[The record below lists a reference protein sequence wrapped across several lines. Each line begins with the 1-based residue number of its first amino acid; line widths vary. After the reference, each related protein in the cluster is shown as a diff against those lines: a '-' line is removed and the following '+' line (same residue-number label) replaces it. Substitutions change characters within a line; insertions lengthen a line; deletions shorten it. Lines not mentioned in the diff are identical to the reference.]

1 MKDAH
6 CASVMI
12 VGEPFAD
19 NGPFDFG
26 NQNMT
31 ARIYEKIPY
40 MVKNRLKAPPREVY
54 SLHRVLSGTFLA
66 CIKLKA
72 KVNVGRI
79 FKEIYTEA
87 LPELKSGNKS
97 N

>member
-6 CASVMI
+6 CGAVQI
-12 VGEPFAD
+12 VGEPFAL
-19 NGPFDFG
+19 NEPFDFG
-26 NQNMT
+26 NQTMT

-40 MVKNRLKAPPREVY
+40 MVKSRLKAPPQEIY
-54 SLHRVLSGTFLA
+54 SLHRVLSGAFLA

-87 LPELKSGNKS
+87 LPELKSK
-97 N
+97 